1 MSPSTANLT
10 TADRVKSILAA
21 SSGNFVEW
29 FDFYIYISLAKYFT
43 HHFTQTSDDIMGLI
57 ITFGFFSIGFLMRPI
72 GSLVFGSMADRV
84 GRQKTMIYAL
94 C

>member
-29 FDFYIYISLAKYFT
+29 FDFYIC
-43 HHFTQTSDDIMGLI
+43 GWLI
-57 ITFGFFSIGFLMRPI
+57 FFSLMA
-72 GSLVFGSMADRV
+72 S
-84 GRQKTMIYAL
+84 
-94 C
+94 